1 MIDVNKLTKKFGK
14 TKVLDNISLTVKQG
28 DRIALIGPNGAGKT
42 TLIRSIL
49 GQYICEGGLRVFE
62 KNPRLHRVE
71 ILNRVG
77 YVPQLP
83 PPIQMSVKEL
93 VHFSAAI
100 SDKSSIEAISIQSAE
115 LGLDIEKNSNKPF
128 QKLSGGMKQKLLIA
142 LALARQPDILIMDEP
157 AANLD
162 PQARQSFFLQ
172 LLRSM
177 ENTTMLLSSHR
188 VDEIV
193 NLINRIVEMD
203 YGRVIEDELID
214 TSSMGGALLTCRV
227 GLSKEHEAADRM
239 LKEWDFTNRDGGLEF
254 EGSFIGAERLRF
266 LTSISHFANHI
277 ETLNITSSPD
287 ERDSMTDFQ
296 E

>member
-1 MIDVNKLTKKFGK
+1 MIKVENLTKKFGK
-14 TKVLDNISLTVKQG
+14 SAVLDNINLSVAKG

-49 GQYICEGGLRVFE
+49 GQYIFDGELSVFG
-62 KNPRLHRVE
+62 KNPRRHRVE
-71 ILNRVG
+71 ILERIG

-83 PPIQMSVKEL
+83 PPIQMSIGEL
-93 VHFSAAI
+93 VKFSAGI
-100 SDKSSIEAISIQSAE
+100 HPKSSIEAIEAQAAE
-115 LGLDIEKNSNKPF
+115 LGLDIGKHIKKPF

-142 LALARQPDILIMDEP
+142 LALAGEPDILIMDEP

-162 PQARQSFFLQ
+162 PQARQAFFLQ
-172 LLRSM
+172 LIRSM

-203 YGRVIEDELID
+203 YGDIVQDERIEQSILGD
-214 TSSMGGALLTCRV
+214 TMLDCTISLTKHHT
-227 GLSKEHEAADRM
+227 GTIKM
-239 LKEWDFTNRDGGLEF
+239 LEDWDFNKVNGDKVNGELEF

-277 ETLNITSSPD
+277 QKLNIN
-287 ERDSMTDFQ
+287 
-296 E
+296 

>member
-1 MIDVNKLTKKFGK
+1 MIEVNKLTKKFGK
-14 TKVLDNISLTVKQG
+14 TKVLDNINLRVAKN

-49 GQYICEGGLRVFE
+49 GQYVFEGELRVFE
-62 KNPRLHRVE
+62 KNPRQHRVE

-83 PPIQMSVKEL
+83 PPIQMSVREL

-100 SDKSSIEAISIQSAE
+100 SRKSSVEAVSLQAAE
-115 LGLDIEKNSNKPF
+115 LGLDIEKNGNKPF

-188 VDEIV
+188 VDEII

-203 YGRVIEDELID
+203 YGRVVEDELID
-214 TSSMGGALLTCRV
+214 RASLSDIMLTCQVR
-227 GLSKEHEAADRM
+227 LTKAHEPTARM
-239 LKEWDFTNRDGGLEF
+239 LKEWNFKNMNSGLEF
-254 EGSFIGAERLRF
+254 EGGFIGAERLRF

-277 ETLNITSSPD
+277 DKLNIN
-287 ERDSMTDFQ
+287 
-296 E
+296 

>member
-1 MIDVNKLTKKFGK
+1 MIEVSKLTKKFGK
-14 TKVLDNISLTVKQG
+14 TKVLDNINLRVKEN

-49 GQYICEGGLRVFE
+49 GQYICEGELGVFE
-62 KNPRLHRVE
+62 KNPRKHRVE
-71 ILNRVG
+71 ILNRIG

-100 SDKSSIEAISIQSAE
+100 SSKSSIEAIFHQAEE
-115 LGLDIEKNSNKPF
+115 LGLDIEENGKKPF

-188 VDEIV
+188 VDEII

-203 YGRVIEDELID
+203 YGRVVEDELID
-214 TSSMGGALLTCRV
+214 RSRLGDTVLSCRV
-227 GLSKEHEAADRM
+227 RLTKGHEGAERM
-239 LKEWDFTNRDGGLEF
+239 LKEWGFKNGDVGLEF

-277 ETLNITSSPD
+277 QTLNIHST
-287 ERDSMTDFQ
+287 
-296 E
+296 

>member
-1 MIDVNKLTKKFGK
+1 MIEVAGLTKQFGK
-14 TKVLDNISLTVKQG
+14 AKVLDNINLSIKRG

-49 GQYICEGGLRVFE
+49 GQYVFDGE
-62 KNPRLHRVE
+62 LNVFDKNPRLHRVE

-83 PPIQMSVKEL
+83 PPIQMSVGEL
-93 VHFSAAI
+93 VAFSAVI
-100 SDKSSIEAISIQSAE
+100 STHSSIEAIFTQAE
-115 LGLDIEKNSNKPF
+115 NLGLDIEKNGNKPF

-162 PQARQSFFLQ
+162 PQARQTFFLQ
-172 LLRSM
+172 LLQSM

-188 VDEIV
+188 VDEII

-203 YGRVIEDELID
+203 YGQVVEDETINRSSLADTLLSCQVRLI
-214 TSSMGGALLTCRV
+214 
-227 GLSKEHEAADRM
+227 KHHEAAERM
-239 LKEWDFTNRDGGLEF
+239 LKEWDFTSRGDNVEF
-254 EGSFIGAERLRF
+254 EGKFIGTERLRF
-266 LTSISHFANHI
+266 LTSIAHYANYIAKLTIHQQV
-277 ETLNITSSPD
+277 D
-287 ERDSMTDFQ
+287 DK
-296 E
+296 